1 MKSIVYRATGD
12 ASVLALEERD
22 PIAPAPGEVRV
33 RVAVSGVN
41 PTDWKSRAGG
51 SMKGYADVVPNQD
64 GAGVVDEVG
73 EGVTTLAPGDRVW
86 IYFGQHER
94 PYGTAQEY
102 ITLPAQRAVPLPEG
116 MGFDVGAA
124 LGIPAMTAHRALTV
138 HEFGPTRLTPGSLA
152 DRIVLVAGGAGAV
165 GHAAIQLARWAGARV
180 ITTVSTDEKAELAR
194 AAGADVVLRYTAP
207 DIVEQIQAAA
217 PEGVDI
223 IVEVSPRVNA
233 DLDIAVI
240 ANHGVIAYYANDGGD
255 TFSLPVLAS
264 FAKNVRV
271 QGLLVYTVG
280 DEAMDAAA
288 RDITAALHDGAL
300 PVGASH
306 GLPITWFELEQT
318 GAAHDAVEAGTVGKV
333 LIRVADL

>member
-180 ITTVSTDEKAELAR
+180 VTTVSTDEKAELAR

-288 RDITAALHDGAL
+288 RDITAALQDGAL